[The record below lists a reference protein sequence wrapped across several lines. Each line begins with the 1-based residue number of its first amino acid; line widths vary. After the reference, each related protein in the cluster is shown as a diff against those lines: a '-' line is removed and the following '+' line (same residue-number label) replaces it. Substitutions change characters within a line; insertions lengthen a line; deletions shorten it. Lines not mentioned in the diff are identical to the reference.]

1 MLSRLTISNYALI
14 DHADIEFD
22 SPFTIITGETGAGKS
37 IMLSALGMILGD
49 RTDIKSVRQE
59 GRSIMVEAE
68 FTNPPEGL
76 LSEFDLSDEEV
87 AATLIIRRQ
96 IAPNGRSRA
105 FVNDIP
111 VSQKVLREVGLRLI
125 DLHSQHAN
133 LIISDK
139 ARQLAMLD
147 SVAGNAAEREAY
159 SAAFREYVELRS
171 RIARMRRE
179 REQNKQDEEF
189 LRFQYEQLEKIQPRS
204 GELEGL
210 ERQYDILSDAE
221 QIKENLQRASF
232 ALSEADESA
241 LSLISD
247 ARSALAGVNLDL
259 FKDYKDADGLRERME
274 SAYLELRDIAETV
287 SGMASDVEI
296 NPTELERTE
305 SRISTLYDAMRRF
318 KAESDAELYDY
329 YMELGHKLGNLSGSD
344 DEIAALEPKLKTL
357 GKRLKET
364 ADRLSESR
372 SAAADSFAEKLVA
385 LARDLGLANIKFS
398 AMLSRGK
405 FSASGQDEVEFLCT
419 FNKNQPMR
427 PVAEI
432 ASGGE
437 ISRLMLSI
445 KAIVSE
451 MQNLPTIIFDEIDT
465 GVSGEIADKMGAM
478 MNRMARFRQVIAIT
492 HLPQVAS
499 QGDEQLKVFK
509 TDSDTKTITNITRL
523 SEDERVTEIAKML
536 SGSTLADAA
545 IENARALLAR
555 RQPHK

>member
-125 DLHSQHAN
+125 DIHSQHAN

-189 LRFQYEQLEKIQPRS
+189 LRFQYEQLEKIQPKS